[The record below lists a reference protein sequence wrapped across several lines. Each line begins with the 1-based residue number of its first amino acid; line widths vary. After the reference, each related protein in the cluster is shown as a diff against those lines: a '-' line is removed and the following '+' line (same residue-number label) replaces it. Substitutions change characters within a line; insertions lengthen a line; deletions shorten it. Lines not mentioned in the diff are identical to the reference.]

1 MIATDT
7 AIQMQTDDC
16 WAKTDPD
23 SGQPCLSV
31 PAHCRTVGVVAR
43 VLLGTLPK
51 RLQAHFPKGAVTL
64 VAAHDIGKLT
74 PGFQIK
80 APRWR
85 FFQSIFDSIQHNGL
99 CTNHAVI
106 SQWHLDQKLKG
117 SDARFWLVATG
128 GHHGRYPLG
137 FNSRVPRRDRSEGG
151 MEETFAAC
159 RDELLEELIRE
170 FGPLPEEPA
179 KSEKERVHLLTGL
192 TIFSDWIGSN
202 ADWFP
207 PEHATEPEALE
218 RTAAACLTR
227 LRWRVGPRPGLD
239 FGHQFAP
246 ENTDAF
252 QPRGIQRALL
262 DAADRPGLYIVEAP
276 MGLGKTEA
284 ALTVAYRRWTEGDEK
299 GLYFALPTQLTSN
312 RIHERVN
319 HFLRNTLG
327 ADAVETLIHGNAWLQ
342 DGGHRRLVR
351 PRHGEGPQSGEEAN
365 DMDEALRWFGSTR
378 KQLLAPYGTGTI
390 DQALLA
396 VLPARFAAL
405 RYFALS
411 GKVVVIDEVHSFDP
425 YMSALIDRLVRH
437 LIEAGSTVII
447 LSATLTA
454 ARRRELVEATGACE
468 TSAPDA
474 YPLITKVATG
484 SAEASH
490 IEIPEKLDQKPVRIE
505 NHFDSDASDAYWQSI
520 AEQVEEGANVV
531 VIRNT
536 VALAQ
541 QTYLR
546 LKGLLTEKTPADRIG
561 LLHSRFPQNERDE
574 RETKWTRLLGKG
586 DVDRPTGSLLVS
598 TQIVE
603 QSVDIDADLL
613 VTDLAPID
621 LILQR
626 IGRLHRHERDRPPA
640 CKSAACH
647 VLHPLREWQGPAKT
661 IKQVLAP
668 YHFVYPA
675 ISLWQSARFL
685 AACSEIRLPGDIRP
699 VLETVHAS
707 SPEGS
712 ELSGILELAEEAQR
726 KRIQQTGTAKVRDVF
741 EASAIDDREGTE
753 TRYGIRPTAQ
763 LVILRS
769 APVETNRGIS
779 LVFRDG
785 ETHEFRSGEFS
796 FPLAKALHRRAARI
810 PAYLVKPQLEKV
822 PEWLAAHLDGGVL
835 AVLPDAATELEFPCG
850 EPSGYRL
857 HYRSDLGVSFEKAER
872 VPSLSTED
880 DFWF

>member
-1 MIATDT
+1 
-7 AIQMQTDDC
+7 
-16 WAKTDPD
+16 
-23 SGQPCLSV
+23 
-31 PAHCRTVGVVAR
+31 
-43 VLLGTLPK
+43 
-51 RLQAHFPKGAVTL
+51 
-64 VAAHDIGKLT
+64 
-74 PGFQIK
+74 
-80 APRWR
+80 
-85 FFQSIFDSIQHNGL
+85 
-99 CTNHAVI
+99 
-106 SQWHLDQKLKG
+106 
-117 SDARFWLVATG
+117 
-128 GHHGRYPLG
+128 
-137 FNSRVPRRDRSEGG
+137 
-151 MEETFAAC
+151 
-159 RDELLEELIRE
+159 
-170 FGPLPEEPA
+170 
-179 KSEKERVHLLTGL
+179 
-192 TIFSDWIGSN
+192 
-202 ADWFP
+202 
-207 PEHATEPEALE
+207 
-218 RTAAACLTR
+218 
-227 LRWRVGPRPGLD
+227 
-239 FGHQFAP
+239 
-246 ENTDAF
+246 
-252 QPRGIQRALL
+252 
-262 DAADRPGLYIVEAP
+262 

-284 ALTVAYRRWTEGDEK
+284 ALTAAYRRWTEGDER
-299 GLYFALPTQLTSN
+299 GLYFALPTQLSSN
-312 RIHERVN
+312 RIHDRV
-319 HFLRNTLG
+319 HAFLDTVL
-327 ADAVETLIHGNAWLQ
+327 DCESVETLIHGSAWLK
-342 DGGHRRLVR
+342 DEENRRLIR
-351 PRHGEGPQSGEEAN
+351 RDDSDER
-365 DMDEALRWFGSTR
+365 DDTDEALRWFSSTR
-378 KQLLAPYGTGTI
+378 KQLLAPFGTGTI

-396 VLPARFAAL
+396 VLPAKFAAL
-405 RYFALS
+405 RYFALA

-425 YMSALIDRLVRH
+425 YMSELVDRLVRY
-437 LIEAGSTVII
+437 LIQAGSTVII

-454 ARRRELVEATGACE
+454 ARRRELVEAAGARE

-484 SAEASH
+484 AAEASH
-490 IEIPEKLDQKPVRIE
+490 IEIPEKLPQKPVRIE
-505 NHFDSDASDAYWQSI
+505 NHFDADAWDAYWQGI
-520 AEQVEEGANVV
+520 ADLVAGGANVV

-536 VALAQ
+536 VTLAQ

-546 LKGLLTEKTPADRIG
+546 LKPLLTEKTPADRIG

-586 DVDRPTGSLLVS
+586 DLDRPTGSLLVS

-661 IKQVLAP
+661 IKQALAP
-668 YHFVYPA
+668 HHFVYPA

-699 VLETVHAS
+699 ILEAVHAS

-712 ELSGILELAEEAQR
+712 ELSGVRELAEEAQR

-753 TRYGIRPTAQ
+753 TRYGIRPTAH
-763 LVILRS
+763 LVMLRS
-769 APVETNRGIS
+769 ASVETNRGTT

-785 ETHEFRSGEFS
+785 ETHKVRPGEFS

-872 VPSLSTED
+872 VPAPSTED